1 MISTY
6 LAYCKDQGYI
16 TFSRSTLFNIM
27 KVCVS
32 SQKKNLHGLD
42 NITAEGLKSVEAL
55 TKTISKMVA
64 FGLPGE
70 RAEQLNSLLSSVNQ
84 HLKFEIKGNLSME
97 SPCIDHCTTYNLSDP
112 SSTVFE
118 QRCNHEHN
126 AGCDECGL
134 VERAMVEISKDLVN
148 PQQNLNIPSDIP
160 SDIQEEISYEVSQAK
175 TNIIAWKAHC
185 IRTVHQDYAKHNTL
199 ENLKPNQALIVM
211 DWAMKFLPIKHRES
225 QSDFFGKKGISLHI
239 SSVVTLDQQ
248 TTETQMQNKY
258 DVQPLFTYYNL
269 ALKVGFLSHTL
280 SLI

>member
-1 MISTY
+1 MCI
-6 LAYCKDQGYI
+6 LP
-16 TFSRSTLFNIM
+16 
-27 KVCVS
+27 
-32 SQKKNLHGLD
+32 KKNLHCLD

-84 HLKFEIKGNLSME
+84 HLKFEIKGHLSME
-97 SPCIDHCTTYNLSDP
+97 SPCIDHCTTYSLSDP

-126 AGCDECGL
+126 AGCDECGI

-148 PQQNLNIPSDIP
+148 PQQNLNIP

-211 DWAMKFLPIKHRES
+211 DW
-225 QSDFFGKKGISLHI
+225 ISTH
-239 SSVVTLDQQ
+239 
-248 TTETQMQNKY
+248 
-258 DVQPLFTYYNL
+258 
-269 ALKVGFLSHTL
+269 
-280 SLI
+280 